1 MTHNLARDSA
11 SRRIGTD
18 WEVTVCKYGNG
29 EGFPLDRRALAGR
42 RDLGDLMG
50 RPGWVIGCKNEQTIR
65 LSQYMNDLKVQKD
78 NTRRRMGQAVSEA
91 LGTEA
96 WMTSELIG
104 VELVKRRGYGTGR
117 AYAVMEFDD
126 LLQVWRELDR

>member
-1 MTHNLARDSA
+1 VTHNLARDSA

-29 EGFPLDRRALAGR
+29 EGFPLERRRLNGSH
-42 RDLGDLMG
+42 DLGDLMG
-50 RPGWVIGCKNEQTIR
+50 LPGWVIGCKNEQTIR
-65 LSQYMNDLKVQKD
+65 LSQYMNDLRTQKD
-78 NTRRRMGQAVSEA
+78 NHYHR
-91 LGTEA
+91 
-96 WMTSELIG
+96 TSASPGGLIG
-104 VELVKRRGYGTGR
+104 VELVKRRGYSTGR